1 MPIITIAVPE
11 GSLTPEKKASMI
23 SLVTDAVAETEGFPE
38 ARANTFIT
46 IQEVQDGG
54 WGIGGRAVTLE
65 MMKRALQRP
74 PAG

>member
-1 MPIITIAVPE
+1 MPIISISVPE
-11 GSLTPEKKASMI
+11 GSLTPDKKAAMI
-23 SLVTDAVAETEGFPE
+23 SLVTDAVVEAEGFPE

-74 PAG
+74 AAG